1 MAKSYWQKRAEQ
13 NLGRAEKI
21 SQIAEVRVAN
31 AYNEAVKQMKKELPD
46 AIRKV
51 KKDFSLADIK
61 RGRAGDRIGEEIDK
75 RIDYIAKVQ
84 QEATY
89 GALSQ
94 GYVSSY
100 QRTAQTLERFG
111 LNRVSGQ
118 VQKRA
123 VERAV
128 NDKWLSKKNYSD
140 RVWDDKVAL
149 RKALKTDVTTGIIRG
164 TDPDRIAEQVAQ
176 KTGATVGSARR
187 LVRTEMNRIYN
198 AAAADVYSDC
208 GVKRLLFNAELD
220 NRTSEICR
228 EMHGKIIPIEDLQ
241 PGVNQPPL
249 HPWCRSTLVPL
260 QEDMQLI
267 KDAQPQTVEEDTEQ
281 VLTELDG
288 DTQGEHAGALKRY
301 GSFEAFELNAMLRGE
316 DMSRLPEARIE
327 YLEQIDSD
335 LQDVMRKTY
344 APEGGTVYRATDF
357 EALQKLTRTKSP
369 EGVVN
374 SLEQR
379 IESGKT
385 VKVKQYTSAY
395 RTEEDAISHL
405 APQDV
410 EGVQT
415 RVVMKIDYP
424 KGQRMVDMTASEPE
438 RGILIDKGQELEV
451 LGQTATEQEDGTI
464 LVEVHVKIRS
474 KA

>member
-13 NLGRAEKI
+13 NLGRAEQI
-21 SQIAEVRVAN
+21 SQIAEVKVAN
-31 AYNEAVKQMKKELPD
+31 AYSEAVRQMKKDLPE

-89 GALSQ
+89 GALTE

-100 QRTAQTLERFG
+100 QRTAQTLSKFG
-111 LNRVSGQ
+111 LNRVSTQ

-149 RKALKTDVTTGIIRG
+149 RKALKSDVTTGIIRG
-164 TDPDRIAEQVAQ
+164 TDPNKIAEQVAQ
-176 KTGATVGSARR
+176 KTGVTVGSARR

-198 AAAADVYSDC
+198 AAAVDVYSDC

-220 NRTSEICR
+220 NRTSEICWK
-228 EMHGKIIPIEDLQ
+228 MHGTIINIEDLQ

-267 KDAQPQTVEEDTEQ
+267 KDSQPQTVEEDTEQ

-288 DTQGEHAGALKRY
+288 GTDGEHSGALKRY
-301 GSFEAFELNAMLRGE
+301 GSFEAYKLNEMLRTGNV
-316 DMSRLPEARIE
+316 PEGPEGE
-327 YLEQIDSD
+327 YLQQIDSD

-344 APEGGTVYRATDF
+344 APEAGTVYRATDWN
-357 EALQKLTRTKSP
+357 ALEGLTRAKSP
-369 EGVVN
+369 EGVVS
-374 SLEQR
+374 SLDFR

-385 VKVKQYTSAY
+385 LKLKQYTSAY
-395 RTEEDAISHL
+395 RTMDGAEGHL
-405 APQDV
+405 QAQEVD
-410 EGVQT
+410 GAQT
-415 RVVMKIDYP
+415 KVVMRIDYP
-424 KGQRMVDMTASEPE
+424 KGQRMVDMTDSEPE
-438 RGILIDKGQELEV
+438 QGILLDKGQEVEV
-451 LGQTATEQEDGTI
+451 IDQTATEQEDGTI

-474 KA
+474 

>member
-13 NLGRAEKI
+13 NLIRAEKL
-21 SQIAEVRVAN
+21 SELAEVKVAN
-31 AYNEAVKQMKKELPD
+31 AYNEAIRQMKKELPD

-111 LNRVSGQ
+111 LNRVTAQ
-118 VQKRA
+118 VRKRS

-128 NDKWLSKKNYSD
+128 ADKWLSKKNYSD

-164 TDPDRIAEQVAQ
+164 TDPDKIAEQVAQ
-176 KTGATVGSARR
+176 KTGATIGSARR

-198 AAAADVYSDC
+198 AAAIDVYSDC

-228 EMHGKIIPIEDLQ
+228 EMHGTIIRVEDLQ

-260 QEDMQLI
+260 QEDMKLI
-267 KDAQPQTVEEDTEQ
+267 KDAQPQTVEQDTEQ
-281 VLTELDG
+281 VLEELDG
-288 DTQGEHAGALKRY
+288 STMGEHAGALRRY
-301 GSFEAFELNAMLRGE
+301 GSSEGFKLNDWLRNSEGYTE
-316 DMSRLPEARIE
+316 
-327 YLEQIDSD
+327 EQDAYYEQLDSE

-357 EALQKLTRTKSP
+357 EALQKLTRTQSP
-369 EGVVN
+369 EGVVS
-374 SLEQR
+374 SLQAR
-379 IESGKT
+379 VESGKPL
-385 VKVKQYTSAY
+385 KLKQYTSAY
-395 RTEEDAISHL
+395 RTQEGAEEHL
-405 APQDV
+405 VARDV

-415 RVVMKIDYP
+415 KVLMKIDYQ
-424 KGQRMVDMTASEPE
+424 KGQRMADMSDSEVE
-438 RGILIDKGQELEV
+438 RGVLLDKGQELTV
-451 LGQTATEQEDGTI
+451 TDVTAQEKEGVYV
-464 LVEVHVKIRS
+464 VEVSVKIRS
-474 KA
+474 QK